1 MEVTKDTPP
10 GEVLDLNRFI
20 LPAAL
25 LASFLLAGPIGC
37 SKFQNDLQAVREA
50 AVVSPRPNITARG
63 AIIPSVKNPPAEGL
77 TPKGPL
83 QEGYFRGFA
92 AGDLDGN
99 GVQEIVSGNLLN
111 GTIHI
116 WYGQKSGEWPRPTVL
131 NAGGNPRAIRIA
143 DVDGDGRLDII
154 ASIDGKNS
162 GIVIWTNIDGTS
174 FQRRRGPGQG
184 EVFYDLDVR
193 DLNYDGRAD
202 LLAVKG
208 DAGRKDNIRLWL
220 NVGPHQWKAG
230 PAPAAAFSIT
240 GVSIADL
247 NQDGLFDI
255 LAAARNPGGGLIAW
269 LGKGRKGQLKWGKP
283 NIIAKGD
290 FWSVS
295 AIDLN
300 GDGILDVLSTGRDIG
315 IPIWQGLGK
324 GRLNRMASPITSGSF
339 WQAVPLDR
347 DGDGLIDIVASA
359 MDGKGLQLW
368 KQDLRFGWMAQ
379 RLVLPIKGV
388 YPNIMVTDLDGDGR
402 PDLGA
407 SSHGKGIALWPGFAR
422 TAAITLEKDRKGKP
436 KIRNLPLIPGTR
448 LSDSEADETA
458 QKDKAPKGPFGAKP
472 KTRLP
477 GEYVIGEGDIL
488 SINIW
493 QGIRAEPRRVQVS
506 ERGLVSFGYVDDVR
520 AAGLT
525 VKELDDVL
533 TQKLARF
540 IKSPRI
546 EINVV
551 KFGSKII
558 RVMGSVARPQT
569 YNVKRTVTV
578 LDAILLAGGHITA
591 RTKGDLSRVRVQR
604 EGSTRT
610 INLLRFISGNGS
622 QSDNPFL
629 GPGDLVFVPE
639 ASTDLEETQ
648 RVFVFGESRRPGVYP
663 YSFNM
668 RVLDAVARS
677 GGFTQFGLK
686 EEVRIIRGDP
696 ERPEVIQADLK
707 AMLERGDRRGNHL
720 LKPNDVVFIPRSFIG
735 DMSEFVKQVSPILDF
750 LFYPARFRD
759 AYAINTNVLKFNLG
773 GPKRRRAE
781 DQSEGTFVSGATNIV
796 LN

>member
-1 MEVTKDTPP
+1 M
-10 GEVLDLNRFI
+10 NRSI

-25 LASFLLAGPIGC
+25 LAGVLLAGPVGC
-37 SKFQNDLQAVREA
+37 TKFQNDQQAARES
-50 AVVSPRPNITARG
+50 AVTSPRPNVTADG
-63 AIIPSVKNPPAEGL
+63 AIITSAKNASAEGL

-83 QEGYFRGFA
+83 QQGHFRGLA
-92 AGDLDGN
+92 VGDLDGD
-99 GVQEIVSGNLLN
+99 GAMEIVAGNFLN
-111 GTIHI
+111 GTIHV
-116 WYGQKSGEWPRPTVL
+116 WYGQKTGEWPRPTVL
-131 NAGGNPRAIRIA
+131 NAGGNPRAIRIV
-143 DVDGDGRLDII
+143 DVDGDSRPDIV
-154 ASIDGKNS
+154 AAVSGKNS
-162 GIVIWTNIDGTS
+162 GIFIWTNVDGKR
-174 FQRRRGPGQG
+174 FQRRKGPGQG
-184 EVFYDLDVR
+184 EDFYDLHVG

-202 LLAVKG
+202 LIAVKA

-230 PAPAAAFSIT
+230 PAPAAAYALT

-269 LGKGRKGQLKWGKP
+269 LGKGSKGQLNWGNP
-283 NIIAKGD
+283 NVIAKGD

-295 AIDLN
+295 AVDLN
-300 GDGILDVLSTGRDIG
+300 GDGILDLLSTGRDTG

-347 DGDGLIDIVASA
+347 NNDGLIDIVGSA

-368 KQDLRFGWMAQ
+368 NQDSRLGWVAQ
-379 RLVLPIKGV
+379 RLVLPAQGN
-388 YPNIMVTDLDGDGR
+388 YPNLVVADLDGDGR

-407 SSHGKGIALWPGFAR
+407 ASHGKGVPLWPGFAR
-422 TAAITLEKDRKGKP
+422 TAKVTPEKDRTGKP
-436 KIRNLPLIPGTR
+436 KILNLPLIPGTR
-448 LSDSEADETA
+448 LSSPEAEA
-458 QKDKAPKGPFGAKP
+458 ASKPAVQGPLGANP
-472 KTRLP
+472 KTRQL
-477 GEYVIGEGDIL
+477 GEYVIGEGDVL
-488 SINIW
+488 SILIW
-493 QGIRAEPRRVQVS
+493 QGIQAETRQVQVS
-506 ERGLVSFGYVDDVR
+506 ERGLVSFGYVDNIQ

-525 VKELDDVL
+525 VKELDDIL
-533 TQKLARF
+533 TQKLAKF

-546 EINVV
+546 DINIV

-558 RVMGSVARPQT
+558 RVMGSVVRPQT
-569 YNVKRTVTV
+569 YNIDKAVTV
-578 LDAILLAGGHITA
+578 LDAILLAGGHIAA
-591 RTKGDLSRVRVQR
+591 RTKGDLSRVRVQSD
-604 EGSTRT
+604 GNTRT
-610 INLLRFISGNGS
+610 INLLRYISGNGS

-639 ASTDLEETQ
+639 SSDELEEAD
-648 RVFVFGESRRPGVYP
+648 RIFIFGESRRPGVYP
-663 YSFNM
+663 FSFNM

-677 GGFTQFGLK
+677 GGFTEWGLK
-686 EEVRIIRGDP
+686 EEIRIIRGDP

-735 DMSEFVKQVSPILDF
+735 DLSEFVKQVSPILDF
-750 LFYPARFRD
+750 LFYPARFRE
-759 AYAINTNVLKFNLG
+759 AYSINSNLLKFDVG
-773 GPKRRRAE
+773 GPSRRRAE
-781 DQSEGTFVSGATNIV
+781 RDSEGTFVSGATNIT